1 MQNYIHR
8 EFSYNADFL
17 GFNKA
22 QLHEKYIKK
31 NFENTGDYAIVQNF
45 DLTKKTAL

>member
-1 MQNYIHR
+1 MHR

-17 GFNKA
+17 GFRKT

-31 NFENTGDYAIVQNF
+31 NFENIGYSAIVQNF
-45 DLTKKTAL
+45 GLTKKSAL

>member
-1 MQNYIHR
+1 MHR
-8 EFSYNADFL
+8 EFSYNADFW

-31 NFENTGDYAIVQNF
+31 NFENTGDSAIVQNF
-45 DLTKKTAL
+45 GLTKKTVL